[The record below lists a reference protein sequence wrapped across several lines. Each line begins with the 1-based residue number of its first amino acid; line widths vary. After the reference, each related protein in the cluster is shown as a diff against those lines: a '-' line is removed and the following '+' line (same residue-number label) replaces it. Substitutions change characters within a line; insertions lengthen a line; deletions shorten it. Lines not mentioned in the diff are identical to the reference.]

1 MRKICIFSKNSYILC
16 YVFFGSPLTVI
27 NKKMTENNNL
37 DFLGGFGEAIK
48 TLIENEV
55 RKCVNVVFEE
65 YDSIRRFEHSTI
77 SSDELCKRWNRCKN
91 SLRNLEK
98 EGIIAPLPVGGKT
111 KVYSMTAVLEAEQ
124 NNPKLNN
131 PKLNRAA

>member
-1 MRKICIFSKNSYILC
+1 MIEI
-16 YVFFGSPLTVI
+16 
-27 NKKMTENNNL
+27 ENL

-48 TLIENEV
+48 TLIEKEV
-55 RKCVNVVFEE
+55 RKCVNEVFEE

-124 NNPKLNN
+124 NNPKLN
-131 PKLNRAA
+131 RAA